1 MQNKGVYSMTSRAL
15 HRASDV
21 SKGVAATLV
30 MLSKLCIDS
39 KKQLNKGFVI
49 FPRRGLAVRMNT
61 GVF

>member
-1 MQNKGVYSMTSRAL
+1 MQNKGVHSMTSRAL

-39 KKQLNKGFVI
+39 KK
-49 FPRRGLAVRMNT
+49 
-61 GVF
+61 